1 MTGTGGSDPQFLPHE
16 PHRPN
21 RQQWVLAA
29 IVLAF
34 AAAVFVRKILQETGQ
49 DQTAAFYIG
58 IPAVLAVVVV
68 LSAPWGSVVGTTVKV
83 VTVCL
88 LLSMIVLGEGF
99 ICVIFAAPL
108 FYAVAIIIAAVVDHP
123 RRRRGDGTTL
133 RISVLPVLVLVMASE
148 GVLPATT
155 FPVDSTVSATRVFDA
170 SAAEVAQ
177 AIASPMRF
185 HDVEPAGILSWGF
198 PEPTHDDVLGV
209 SVEGA
214 SVGDRRVIEFSGAHH
229 RPALL
234 STHHW
239 GEESTELT
247 LEVVEQNA
255 SSVRLQVVSDT
266 TPLAT
271 WLTWKTIDI
280 GWAEQGSGR
289 TAVTWTLD
297 FDRELAPAWYFGP
310 IENFVAERAAGYL
323 LDSLDLQA

>member
-1 MTGTGGSDPQFLPHE
+1 MTGTGGPE
-16 PHRPN
+16 PEFVPEQRHRPN

-34 AAAVFVRKILQETGQ
+34 TAAVIVRKILQETGQ

-58 IPAVLAVVVV
+58 IPAVLAIVVV
-68 LSAPWGSVVGTTVKV
+68 LSAPWGKVIGTTVKV

-108 FYAVAIIIAAVVDHP
+108 FYGVAILVAAVVEYV
-123 RRRRGDGTTL
+123 RKQAGGGTL
-133 RISVLPVLVLVMASE
+133 QVSVLPVLLLVMASE

-155 FPVDSTVSATRVFDA
+155 FPSDSTVSSTRVFDA
-170 SAAEVAQ
+170 SSADVAR
-177 AIASPMRF
+177 AVGSPLRF
-185 HDVEPAGILSWGF
+185 HDVEPSGILSWGF
-198 PEPTHDDVLGV
+198 PAPMHDRLEGGE
-209 SVEGA
+209 VEG
-214 SVGDRRVIEFSGAHH
+214 SRVGDRRVIEFAGAHH

-239 GEESTELT
+239 GEQSSELT
-247 LEVVEQNA
+247 LEVVEQTA
-255 SSVRLQVVSDT
+255 TSVRLRAVSDT
-266 TPLAT
+266 TPLAS

-280 GWAEQGSGR
+280 DWADRGDGR
-289 TAVTWTLD
+289 TAVTWTLN

-310 IENFVAERAAGYL
+310 IESMVAERAAGYL